1 MHKFCEK
8 LHHKL
13 VDAGFDSE
21 IYKED
26 FIIFKSPFTST
37 PIIKNYHVRFDKN
50 RVLVFTMADII
61 DILANTYSEKDLA
74 YALSQKEISFGKDGV
89 TVNVK
94 ESSLLISSLVTIGVF
109 ASIESLYNKVYDTMI
124 KCQGAFEDIIS
135 ELEWNKKI
143 NH

>member
-1 MHKFCEK
+1 MHKFCER

-37 PIIKNYHVRFDKN
+37 PIIKNYYVRFDKN
-50 RVLVFTMADII
+50 RVLVFTIADII

-74 YALSQKEISFGKDGV
+74 YALSQKVFSFGKDNV
-89 TVNVK
+89 SVDVK
-94 ESSLLISSLVTIGVF
+94 EGSLRISSLVTIGIF
-109 ASIESLYNKVYDTMI
+109 TSIKSLYNKVYDTMM
-124 KCQGAFEDIIS
+124 KCQGAFKNIID

-143 NH
+143 SH